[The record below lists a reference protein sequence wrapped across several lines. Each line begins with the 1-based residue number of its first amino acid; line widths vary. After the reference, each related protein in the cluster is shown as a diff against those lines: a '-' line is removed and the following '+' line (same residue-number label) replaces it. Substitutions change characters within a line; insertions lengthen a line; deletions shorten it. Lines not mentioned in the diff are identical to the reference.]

1 MTLHDMTLPYFT
13 SLLMAA
19 ARMGRGRGHRRKT
32 KQSCAHSCC
41 QRSLTPIQAHSL
53 PSACFKVT
61 NYGSNLG
68 VQAAKIVKLITG
80 HAGLCKEMGNRI
92 IKTAEKIN
100 KDAEIKPTKV
110 MLQTKTGIPSL
121 NQWEF
126 QDPKMEVR

>member
-1 MTLHDMTLPYFT
+1 M
-13 SLLMAA
+13 
-19 ARMGRGRGHRRKT
+19 
-32 KQSCAHSCC
+32 SCAWFPLVGAVSGGI
-41 QRSLTPIQAHSL
+41 TPIQAHSL

-110 MLQTKTGIPSL
+110 MLQTKTGIPSMGI
-121 NQWEF
+121 
-126 QDPKMEVR
+126 PGS